1 MDGQLNA
8 SLAMFRYIHEN
19 RAVTDFTTD
28 IEGPDACGG
37 WYCSTASGKVR
48 SQGIE
53 AELSGEV
60 LPNLQLTSSYTY
72 NTTKFLKDTELE
84 GKVFSTSTPMHMLRV
99 WSDYR
104 LPGELDRI
112 RLGAGVNAQSSTLSF
127 ERAFDQAGFAIWN
140 SRVAYDA
147 SDEVTLAVN
156 LNNMFD
162 KKYFI
167 PAYAQLAGNNY
178 YGDPR
183 NMMFSVTYKP
193 QF

>member
-1 MDGQLNA
+1 MTQQKTGLPPVEGKNYEVGIKGELMDGQLNA

-84 GKVFSTSTPMHMLRV
+84 GKIYSTATPMHMLRV

-104 LPGELDRI
+104 LPGELTGFVSVRGQCPEQHLEFRA
-112 RLGAGVNAQSSTLSF
+112 RLRAG
-127 ERAFDQAGFAIWN
+127 
-140 SRVAYDA
+140 RVCHL
-147 SDEVTLAVN
+147 ELARG
-156 LNNMFD
+156 L
-162 KKYFI
+162 
-167 PAYAQLAGNNY
+167 
-178 YGDPR
+178 
-183 NMMFSVTYKP
+183 
-193 QF
+193 